1 MIVSPLIPQCSFLL
15 HRAMLLIAAH
25 SEASICPMWPLAIVE
40 AVHHPISLAVK
51 FMSPTRSNDT
61 DTKFCPASGC
71 GDFRLRRKLRPRNRD
86 LVRHSV
92 FAV

>member
-40 AVHHPISLAVK
+40 AVHRPISLAVK
-51 FMSPTRSNDT
+51 FMSPTQSNDNGH
-61 DTKFCPASGC
+61 KILSGV
-71 GDFRLRRKLRPRNRD
+71 GLWRL
-86 LVRHSV
+86 
-92 FAV
+92 

>member
-1 MIVSPLIPQCSFLL
+1 
-15 HRAMLLIAAH
+15 MLLIAAH

-71 GDFRLRRKLRPRNRD
+71 GDF
-86 LVRHSV
+86 
-92 FAV
+92 